1 MRVERGLKTGF
12 SLIELLVVVAIIGI
26 LAAVGIAAYQVY
38 ISTTRDS
45 VTVNSQDFVQRA
57 IDIDVTALQNSVNV
71 RSDFAQNF
79 PADAFCSQ
87 YLSRVVDEINTN
99 EEKVNGFTNR
109 ALLCDG
115 NGLMNDQISNPSNA
129 NYLNSDNVT
138 IPRGNIMVACQDPNA
153 RVNSSGFG
161 FYTCSCSGQDSCTTT
176 SRPTGSVATTLT
188 AGGGQVVFIPA
199 PGSTPM
205 SAAMLTN
212 GVLSIALDNSSD
224 RMAAGYSSCTPQ
236 GGGLVP
242 DNFSCSLF
250 SAGVTGTASV
260 GNAVT
265 VFKEIEAV
273 CWTPTPD
280 NQTQPNRFS
289 ACLQ

>member
-1 MRVERGLKTGF
+1 MRVKTSLKSGF

-87 YLSRVVDEINTN
+87 YLSRVVDEINMN
-99 EEKVNGFTNR
+99 EEKINTFNNR

-115 NGLMNDQISNPSNA
+115 NGLMNDQISNSLNV
-129 NYLNSDNVT
+129 NFGNSDNVT

-153 RVNSSGFG
+153 RVNSAGFG

-176 SRPTGSVATTLT
+176 ARPTGTVSTVLN
-188 AGGGQVVFIPA
+188 AGGGQVVFTPA
-199 PGSTPM
+199 VGSTAI

-224 RMAAGYSSCTPQ
+224 RMAAKYSACTPQ
-236 GGGLVP
+236 GAGP
-242 DNFSCSLF
+242 DNFSCDLF
-250 SAGVTGTASV
+250 PSSVTGTASG

-265 VFKEIEAV
+265 VFKEVEAV

-280 NQTQPNRFS
+280 NQTQPDRFS

>member
-1 MRVERGLKTGF
+1 MRVKRGLKTGF

-38 ISTTRDS
+38 ISTTRDA
-45 VTVNSQDFVQRA
+45 VTINSQDFVQRA

-87 YLSRVVDEINTN
+87 YLNRVVDEINTN
-99 EEKVNGFTNR
+99 EEKTNDFTNT

-115 NGLMNDQISNPSNA
+115 NGLMNDQITNPSNT
-129 NYLNSDNVT
+129 NFGNSDNVS

-153 RVNSSGFG
+153 RVNSTGFG
-161 FYTCSCSGQDSCTTT
+161 FYTCSCSGRDFCTT
-176 SRPTGSVATTLT
+176 SARPAGATTT
-188 AGGGQVVFIPA
+188 ALA
-199 PGSTPM
+199 PGDTTVSFTLNVGSTPM
-205 SAAMLTN
+205 SAAMVTN
-212 GVLSIALDNSSD
+212 GILSIEVDNSSN
-224 RMAAGYSSCTPQ
+224 RMAVNYNACTLV
-236 GGGLVP
+236 GGTF
-242 DNFSCSLF
+242 NCSILP
-250 SAGVTGTASV
+250 AGVTGNAAV
-260 GNAVT
+260 GRSVT
-265 VFKEIEAV
+265 VFKEVESV

-280 NQTQPNRFS
+280 NQTQTNRFS